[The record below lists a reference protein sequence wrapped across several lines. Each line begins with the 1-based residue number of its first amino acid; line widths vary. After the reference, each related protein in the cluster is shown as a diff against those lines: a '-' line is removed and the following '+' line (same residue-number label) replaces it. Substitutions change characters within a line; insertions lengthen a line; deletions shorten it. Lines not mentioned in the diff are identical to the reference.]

1 MINMH
6 VTAWLLTGSVIGWL
20 TVLERHFSIPA
31 LLVSLSFAMGAFVIF
46 GLIRRQP
53 TR

>member
-1 MINMH
+1 MINLH
-6 VTAWLLTGSVIGWL
+6 VTVWLLTGSVIGWL
-20 TVLERHFSIPA
+20 TVLERHFSMPA
-31 LLVSLSFAMGAFVIF
+31 VIASLSFVMGAFVIF